1 MTSRLDEVVALL
13 DIAEVGEGAFVGQQA
28 ASAPT
33 TGHVF
38 GGLVAGQATVAAC
51 RTVEAG
57 RPIHSLHAYFLRRG
71 NPLSPIEFRVEITRD
86 GRAFS
91 HRRVSAIQGGRAIME
106 MACSFAT
113 PERGLAHQ
121 MSMPEVIAP
130 EQLRSDWEYLREIP
144 GTVEP
149 VTIPGP
155 IDIRSAEPHSRISRD
170 RGETTDRSRMW
181 MRADGEL
188 PDDPVVHTAVLVY
201 SSDLTVLDPVTR
213 PHAMSVVASDVS
225 PSTIDHALWI
235 HGPIRAD
242 EWWLCDADSTW
253 AGDGRGFVRGR
264 VFDRAGRLVAQIA
277 QEGLIRLPP
286 EG

>member
-1 MTSRLDEVVALL
+1 VTALLDELVALL
-13 DIAEVGEGAFVGQQA
+13 DIAEVSDGVFVGQQA
-28 ASAPT
+28 AAAAR

-38 GGLVAGQATVAAC
+38 GGLVAGQATVAAY

-57 RPIHSLHAYFLRRG
+57 RPMHSLHAYFLRRG
-71 NPLSPIEFRVEITRD
+71 NPLLPIDFRVEATRD

-91 HRRVSAIQGGRAIME
+91 HRRVSAIQDGHAIME

-113 PERGLAHQ
+113 LEPGLAHQ
-121 MSMPEVIAP
+121 MAIPEVIAP
-130 EQLRSDWEYLREIP
+130 EQLRSDWEYLRDIP
-144 GTVEP
+144 GTVDP

-155 IDIRSAEPHSRISRD
+155 IDIRSAEPHSQITREL
-170 RGETTDRSRMW
+170 GETTDRSRMW
-181 MRADGEL
+181 MRADGDL

-213 PHAMSVVASDVS
+213 PHALSVFASDVL
-225 PSTIDHALWI
+225 PSSIDHALWI

-264 VFDRAGRLVAQIA
+264 VFDRGGRLVAQIA
-277 QEGLIRLPP
+277 QEGLIRLP
-286 EG
+286 

>member
-1 MTSRLDEVVALL
+1 VTALLEELVALL
-13 DIAEVGEGAFVGQQA
+13 DIAPAGDNAFVGQQA
-28 ASAPT
+28 SGAAT

-38 GGLVAGQATVAAC
+38 GGLVAGQATVAAY

-57 RPIHSLHAYFLRRG
+57 RPMHSLHAYFLRRG
-71 NPLSPIEFRVEITRD
+71 NPLLPIDFRVEVTRD

-91 HRRVSAIQGGRAIME
+91 HRRVSAVQGGRAIME
-106 MACSFAT
+106 MACSFAS
-113 PERGLAHQ
+113 PESGLQHQ
-121 MSMPEVIAP
+121 MAMPEVIAP

-144 GTVEP
+144 GTVDT
-149 VTIPGP
+149 VTSPGP
-155 IDIRSAEPHSRISRD
+155 IDIRSAAPHSRITRD

-188 PDDPVVHTAVLVY
+188 PEDPVVHTAVLVY

-213 PHAMSVVASDVS
+213 PHALALYANDVR
-225 PSTIDHALWI
+225 PATIDHALWL
-235 HGPIRAD
+235 HGPIRTD

-264 VFDRAGRLVAQIA
+264 VFDRSGRLVAQIA
-277 QEGLIRLPP
+277 QEALIRLPP
-286 EG
+286 AT

>member
-1 MTSRLDEVVALL
+1 MTELLDELVALL
-13 DIAEVGEGAFVGQQA
+13 DVARTGDTAFVGQHPA
-28 ASAPT
+28 GVMK

-38 GGLVAGQATVAAC
+38 GGLVAGQATVAAY

-57 RPIHSLHAYFLRRG
+57 KPMHSLHAYFLRRG
-71 NPLSPIEFRVEITRD
+71 NPLTPIEFRVEATRD

-91 HRRVSAIQGGRAIME
+91 HRRVSAVQDGRAIME

-121 MSMPEVIAP
+121 MAMPEVIAP
-130 EQLRSDWEYLREIP
+130 EQLRSDWEYLRETP

-149 VTIPGP
+149 VTVPGP
-155 IDIRSAEPHSRISRD
+155 IDIRSAEPHSQIARD
-170 RGETTDRSRMW
+170 RGESTDRSRMW
-181 MRADGEL
+181 MRADGDL

-213 PHAMSVVASDVS
+213 PHALSVFASDVL
-225 PSTIDHALWI
+225 PSSIDHALWI

-264 VFDRAGRLVAQIA
+264 VFDRSG
-277 QEGLIRLPP
+277 GLSRRSRRKA
-286 EG
+286 